1 MVVYYVYYTILSISK
16 HKEKFMMELAH
27 NHLMS
32 LLEIIFSL
40 SVYNTVITS
49 DVTALSHGPLTV
61 FSLTTR
67 NLWTAAPFL

>member
-1 MVVYYVYYTILSISK
+1 
-16 HKEKFMMELAH
+16 MMELAH